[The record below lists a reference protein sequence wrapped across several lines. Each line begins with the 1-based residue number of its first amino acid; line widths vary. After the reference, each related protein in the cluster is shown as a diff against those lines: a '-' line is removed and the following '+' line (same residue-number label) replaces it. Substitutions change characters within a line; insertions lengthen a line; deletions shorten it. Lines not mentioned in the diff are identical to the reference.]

1 MDITLAEYAR
11 RHGRALATVRQKAYR
26 GGFKT
31 ARRVGRDWLIDEDE
45 PLVDNRRKL
54 TEPAVF
60 TDAAYG
66 PGGLDD
72 AERERLLKY
81 ERAKEY
87 SGWREYPATCEGIF
101 ANIFEAGMFD
111 KYSAVQLGEIA
122 ALIKKVYDKGVAYG
136 REHPEY

>member
-1 MDITLAEYAR
+1 MKITLKEYAE

-31 ARRVGRDWLIDEDE
+31 ARRVGRDWFIDEDE

-54 TEPAVF
+54 TAKDVF
-60 TDAAYG
+60 TAEAYG
-66 PGGLDD
+66 PGGLKSK
-72 AERERLLKY
+72 ERERLLKY

-87 SGWREYPATCEGIF
+87 SGWKEYSATCEGIF

-111 KYSAVQLGEIA
+111 KYTAVQLGEIA

>member
-31 ARRVGRDWLIDEDE
+31 ARRVGRDWFIDEDE

-54 TEPAVF
+54 AMPDVF
-60 TDAAYG
+60 TREAYG
-66 PGGLDD
+66 PNGLT
-72 AERERLLKY
+72 AEERRRLLKL
-81 ERAKEY
+81 EQAKEI
-87 SGWREYPATCEGIF
+87 SGWRQYPSTCEAIF
-101 ANIFEAGMFD
+101 KNILDAGMFD
-111 KYSAVQLGEIA
+111 RYGAMQLGEIA
-122 ALIKKVYDKGVAYG
+122 ALLKKVYDKGVAYG

>member
-11 RHGRALATVRQKAYR
+11 RHGRALDTVRQKAYR

-54 TEPAVF
+54 TEQDVF
-60 TDAAYG
+60 TGAAYG
-66 PGGLDD
+66 PGGLKG

-87 SGWREYPATCEGIF
+87 SGWREYPATCEEIF
-101 ANIFEAGMFD
+101 ANIFAAGMFD
-111 KYSAVQLGEIA
+111 KYTAMQLGDIA

-136 REHPEY
+136 REHPEW